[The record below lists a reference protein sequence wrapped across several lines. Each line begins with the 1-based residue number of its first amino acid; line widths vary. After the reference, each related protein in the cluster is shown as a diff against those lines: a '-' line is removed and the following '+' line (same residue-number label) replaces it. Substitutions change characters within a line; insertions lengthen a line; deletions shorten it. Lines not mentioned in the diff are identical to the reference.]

1 MVKINRSVIVTLL
14 IALVITGLL
23 GAQCVPIESGAGG
36 SSGSVDSKETVKLA
50 FVGPLTGGNAAMG
63 MGGQHSFELAVKE
76 ENENAENKYK
86 YEVEVIDDECKPD
99 VGVQAA
105 LKAASDT
112 DVVAAASHYC
122 SMVAIS
128 TADTFHQHGLPSM
141 VWGAVLPDIT
151 YGNDYVE
158 ITRVNGTMELQNLVN
173 AEFTND
179 SGYKRVSILHD
190 TSDYGRGH
198 MEYFTEA
205 FKELGGEILSVQ
217 GVTVDQTDFTAELT
231 NIKAEA
237 PDAIYFGGLTPLGVA
252 IKNQMDKLGMDDTQF
267 IGTSGI
273 KNDSFNE
280 SLGEGAEGVVCFLE
294 GAPTEKLPG
303 GQDFLKKYETAGYQE
318 PPEAYGPFA
327 YVAAKLII
335 DAIEKVGP
343 DRAKIAEELEKN
355 TKDKDTIIGKV
366 TFDEY
371 GQNIVPL
378 ITGYVSQDGKW
389 VPWDDSEYAS
399 GERSLIPP
407 K

>member
-1 MVKINRSVIVTLL
+1 MIKMSRSIFITLLVTL
-14 IALVITGLL
+14 VIISLL
-23 GAQCVPIESGAGG
+23 GAQCGGAGG
-36 SSGSVDSKETVKLA
+36 KETVKLA
-50 FVGPLTGGNAAMG
+50 FIGPLTGGNAAMG
-63 MGGQHSFELAVKE
+63 MGGRNSYELAVKE
-76 ENENAENKYK
+76 ENENPDNKYT
-86 YEVEVIDDECKPD
+86 YEVVVIDDECKPD

-105 LKAASDT
+105 LKASSDS
-112 DVVAAASHYC
+112 DIVAAASHYC

-173 AEFTND
+173 AEFCIEK
-179 SGYKRVSILHD
+179 GFKRISVLHD

-205 FKELGGEILSVQ
+205 FEEAGGEILSVQ
-217 GVTVDQTDFTAELT
+217 GITIDQTDLTAELT
-231 NIKAEA
+231 NIKAES
-237 PDAIYFGGLTPLGVA
+237 PDAIYLGGLTPLGVA
-252 IKNQMDKLGMDDTQF
+252 VKSQMGKLGMDNVQF

-273 KNDSFNE
+273 KNASFNE
-280 SLGEGAEGVVCFLE
+280 SLGAEAEGVVCFLE

-303 GQDFLKKYETAGYQE
+303 GQEFLSKYEAAGYQE
-318 PPEAYGPFA
+318 PPEAYGAFA
-327 YVAAKLII
+327 YVAAKLTI

-343 DRAKIAEELEKN
+343 DRAKVAEELEKN
-355 TKDKDTIIGKV
+355 TRDKETIIGKV
-366 TFDEY
+366 TFDDY

-378 ITGYVSQDGKW
+378 ITGYVSQDGEW

-399 GERSLIPP
+399 GKRTLKLP
-407 K
+407 